1 MALCYPSSF
10 HIPQGRAVGLQ
21 KGVPMFRTSYNR
33 PIHDVSVLVKQG
45 GMRRLAA
52 PIVAAVAALG
62 LACSESSPHP
72 VQPSAITPLGPL
84 AVRPAVLPDSHGQ
97 QLIAVVGEGEGV
109 LNITPK
115 ADRPGFSVEIQVA
128 LRKTNP
134 DTTFTLA
141 RAVDFTL
148 DGVCTN
154 TNFVPLP
161 LPNPGPLVLLT
172 TSPGGAG
179 AAHVSFALDPV
190 QFPQFSEGRTFE
202 VHWEIRAIDSSVVLR
217 SDCFRVT
224 VK

>member
-1 MALCYPSSF
+1 LARQAS
-10 HIPQGRAVGLQ
+10 
-21 KGVPMFRTSYNR
+21 
-33 PIHDVSVLVKQG
+33 
-45 GMRRLAA
+45 MRGFAASILAG
-52 PIVAAVAALG
+52 VAALCV
-62 LACSESSPHP
+62 ACSENSTSP
-72 VQPSAITPLGPL
+72 VQPSAITPTGPL
-84 AVRPAVLPDSHGQ
+84 AVQPAVLPDSHGQ

-109 LNITPK
+109 LNISPK

-128 LRKTNP
+128 LRKTSPN
-134 DTTFTLA
+134 TAFTLA

-202 VHWEIRAIDSSVVLR
+202 VHWEIRATDASVVLR
-217 SDCFRVT
+217 SECFGVT

>member
-1 MALCYPSSF
+1 
-10 HIPQGRAVGLQ
+10 
-21 KGVPMFRTSYNR
+21 MFRTSSDH
-33 PIHDVSVLVKQG
+33 PIRDASGVRQA
-45 GMRRLAA
+45 GMRGLAA
-52 PIVAAVAALG
+52 AILTAIVALCP
-62 LACSESSPHP
+62 ACSETAPNP
-72 VQPSAITPLGPL
+72 VQPSAITPAITPFGAPAVQP
-84 AVRPAVLPDSHGQ
+84 AVRPASHGQ
-97 QLIAVVGEGEGV
+97 PLTAVVGEGEGV
-109 LNITPK
+109 LSISPK
-115 ADRPGFSVEIQVA
+115 GDRPGFSVEIQVA
-128 LRKTNP
+128 LRNTSPN
-134 DTTFTLA
+134 TTFTLT

-190 QFPQFSEGRTFE
+190 QFPQFSEGTTFE
-202 VHWEIRAIDSSVVLR
+202 VHWDIRATDGSVALR

>member
-1 MALCYPSSF
+1 
-10 HIPQGRAVGLQ
+10 
-21 KGVPMFRTSYNR
+21 MFRTSSDQL
-33 PIHDVSVLVKQG
+33 IHNDASVLVRQVR
-45 GMRRLAA
+45 MRRLAA
-52 PIVAAVAALG
+52 AILAAVVALCP
-62 LACSESSPHP
+62 ACSENSPNP
-72 VQPSAITPLGPL
+72 VQPSAITPPGPL
-84 AVRPAVLPDSHGQ
+84 AVQPAALPDSHGQ
-97 QLIAVVGEGEGV
+97 QLVAVVGEGEGI
-109 LNITPK
+109 LNISPK

-128 LRKTNP
+128 LQKTSPN
-134 DTTFTLA
+134 TTFTLA

-190 QFPQFSEGRTFE
+190 QFPQFSEGTTFE
-202 VHWEIRAIDSSVVLR
+202 VHWEIRATDASVALR

>member
-1 MALCYPSSF
+1 
-10 HIPQGRAVGLQ
+10 
-21 KGVPMFRTSYNR
+21 MFRASSDQ
-33 PIHDVSVLVKQG
+33 PIHDPSVLVRQV

-52 PIVAAVAALG
+52 AILTAVAALCP
-62 LACSESSPHP
+62 ACTENSPNS
-72 VQPSAITPLGPL
+72 VQPSAITPAITPSGPP
-84 AVRPAVLPDSHGQ
+84 AVQPAVLPDSHGQ
-97 QLIAVVGEGEGV
+97 QLTATVGEGRGV
-109 LNITPK
+109 LNISPK
-115 ADRPGFSVEIQVA
+115 RDRPGFSVEIQVA
-128 LRKTNP
+128 LWSTSPN
-134 DTTFTLA
+134 TTFTLA

-190 QFPQFSEGRTFE
+190 QFPQFSEGTTFE
-202 VHWEIRAIDSSVVLR
+202 VHWDIRATDASVVLR

>member
-1 MALCYPSSF
+1 MS
-10 HIPQGRAVGLQ
+10 
-21 KGVPMFRTSYNR
+21 RTSSDR
-33 PIHDVSVLVKQG
+33 PIHVVSVLGMQV
-45 GMRRLAA
+45 GMRRFAAAILA
-52 PIVAAVAALG
+52 VVAALC
-62 LACSESSPHP
+62 LACSESSPSL
-72 VQPSAITPLGPL
+72 VRPSAITASGPL

-97 QLIAVVGEGEGV
+97 PLIAVVGEGEGV

-128 LRKTNP
+128 LRKTRPN
-134 DTTFTLA
+134 TTFTLA

>member
-1 MALCYPSSF
+1 
-10 HIPQGRAVGLQ
+10 
-21 KGVPMFRTSYNR
+21 MFRTSSDH
-33 PIHDVSVLVKQG
+33 PIHDASVVRQM
-45 GMRRLAA
+45 GMRGLAA
-52 PIVAAVAALG
+52 ALLTAVVALCP
-62 LACSESSPHP
+62 ACSETTPNP
-72 VQPSAITPLGPL
+72 VQPSAIAPVITPAIAPAIAPFGAPAVQP
-84 AVRPAVLPDSHGQ
+84 AVRPDSHGQ
-97 QLIAVVGEGEGV
+97 QLTAIVGEGEGV
-109 LNITPK
+109 LNISPK

-128 LRKTNP
+128 LQKTSPN
-134 DTTFTLA
+134 TTFTLA

-190 QFPQFSEGRTFE
+190 QFPQFSEGTTFE
-202 VHWEIRAIDSSVVLR
+202 VHWEIRATDASVVLR